1 MKKKLFSLFL
11 MFAVVLQC
19 SITAFAADTQN
30 ALPYEQYCDKTTQV
44 GNSALSVIND
54 QRISNYYEGIQ
65 VATGFEPVSAT
76 RQTVYVIDTLDSA
89 GNVVESRLMTNQ
101 EVSEYNARLSAGQ
114 TRANTWVGEDGEDH
128 QGGKLSIYLVVYKD
142 SSRNYY
148 AYGTADWENGVYHGG
163 VNGPSA
169 GYDFIALTWGGGGEL
184 KNSSSSDRSISGEYQ
199 YDQGA
204 ISFSRAQ
211 SDTYCGY
218 CWQFDDTKGAYFA
231 DYIDS
236 SAFCPIWQ
244 NGNHYRSAER
254 SNISRLRR
262 VDVIQRRAFG
272 SFRLARCAPA
282 LDGAVASCCNP
293 LYTRCNF
300 MDPFSQER

>member
-101 EVSEYNARLSAGQ
+101 EVSEYNA
-114 TRANTWVGEDGEDH
+114 
-128 QGGKLSIYLVVYKD
+128 
-142 SSRNYY
+142 
-148 AYGTADWENGVYHGG
+148 
-163 VNGPSA
+163 
-169 GYDFIALTWGGGGEL
+169 
-184 KNSSSSDRSISGEYQ
+184 
-199 YDQGA
+199 
-204 ISFSRAQ
+204 
-211 SDTYCGY
+211 
-218 CWQFDDTKGAYFA
+218 
-231 DYIDS
+231 
-236 SAFCPIWQ
+236 
-244 NGNHYRSAER
+244 
-254 SNISRLRR
+254 
-262 VDVIQRRAFG
+262 
-272 SFRLARCAPA
+272 
-282 LDGAVASCCNP
+282 
-293 LYTRCNF
+293 
-300 MDPFSQER
+300 

>member
-231 DYIDS
+231 DYIDCYAKLSQTYSGYLGKETNIRLTYIHTYQAAVGTISFEGGS
-236 SAFCPIWQ
+236 SGAAAGVSLSSCDKQWQ
-244 NGNHYRSAER
+244 LE
-254 SNISRLRR
+254 I
-262 VDVIQRRAFG
+262 DVPSIF
-272 SFRLARCAPA
+272 
-282 LDGAVASCCNP
+282 
-293 LYTRCNF
+293 Y
-300 MDPFSQER
+300 